1 MRQIGF
7 KDASAQFFGGVS
19 NGVDRTDDAVHQL
32 VHVERAAVGE
42 VPSGKRPNSFVGV
55 EVGSV
60 GGKVLDVQAR
70 VSAEESGERWAVV
83 GGGVVEQNDHGAAEV
98 AEQFAEKSTH
108 FFLPDIVEEEQIVE
122 AQVLSLRADR
132 GARDDGDF
140 VAASLA
146 MTFEGR
152 ASLGSPGS
160 GHQGS
165 QQEARFI
172 GKNWMGAQP
181 PSVFLFAASPSA
193 SSAR

>member
-7 KDASAQFFGGVS
+7 QDAAAQFLGRVS

-42 VPSGKRPNSFVGV
+42 VSFGQRPNSFVGV

-70 VSAEESGERWAVV
+70 VSAEEPGERWAVV
-83 GGGVVEQNDHGAAEV
+83 GGGVVEQNDDGTTEV
-98 AEQFAEKSTH
+98 AEQLAEKSTH
-108 FFLPDIVEEEQIVE
+108 FFLSDIVEEEQVE
-122 AQVLSLRADR
+122 AQVLSLGTDR
-132 GARDDGDF
+132 DSRDDGDF

-146 MTFEGR
+146 MPLPGR
-152 ASLGSPGS
+152 APLGSPGS
-160 GHQGS
+160 HHQGS

-172 GKNWMGAQP
+172 GKN
-181 PSVFLFAASPSA
+181 
-193 SSAR
+193 

>member
-7 KDASAQFFGGVS
+7 QDASAQFLGRVS

-32 VHVERAAVGE
+32 VHVEWAAVGE
-42 VPSGKRPNSFVGV
+42 VSFGQRPNSFVGV

-70 VSAEESGERWAVV
+70 VSAEEPGERGAGV
-83 GGGVVEQNDHGAAEV
+83 GGGVVEQNDDRSTEV

-108 FFLPDIVEEEQIVE
+108 FFLSAIVEEEQIVE
-122 AQVLSLRADR
+122 AQVLSLGTDR
-132 GARDDGDF
+132 DSRDGGDF

-146 MTFEGR
+146 MTLQGR
-152 ASLGSPGS
+152 APLGSPGS
-160 GHQGS
+160 HHQGS

-172 GKNWMGAQP
+172 GKN
-181 PSVFLFAASPSA
+181 
-193 SSAR
+193 

>member
-7 KDASAQFFGGVS
+7 QDAAAQFLGRVS

-32 VHVERAAVGE
+32 VQVERAAVGE
-42 VPSGKRPNSFVGV
+42 VSFGQRPNSFVGV

-70 VSAEESGERWAVV
+70 VSAEESGQRGAVV
-83 GGGVVEQNDHGAAEV
+83 GVGVVEQNDDRSKEV

-108 FFLPDIVEEEQIVE
+108 FFLSDIVEEEQIVE
-122 AQVLSLRADR
+122 AQVLSLGTDR
-132 GARDDGDF
+132 DSRDDGDF

-146 MTFEGR
+146 MTLPGR
-152 ASLGSPGS
+152 APLGSPGS
-160 GHQGS
+160 HHQGC

-172 GKNWMGAQP
+172 GKN
-181 PSVFLFAASPSA
+181 
-193 SSAR
+193 